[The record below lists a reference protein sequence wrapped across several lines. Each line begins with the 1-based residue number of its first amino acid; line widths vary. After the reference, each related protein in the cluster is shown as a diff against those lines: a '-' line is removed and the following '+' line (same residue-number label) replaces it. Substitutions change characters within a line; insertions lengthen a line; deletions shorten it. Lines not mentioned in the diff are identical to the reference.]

1 MTEIDTQ
8 SPSTRLTPMDVWGN
22 LTDGA
27 MMVSGGDLE
36 KAHAL
41 IGVPFLVSLI
51 TLRKGDYLHGRFK
64 DGKVIADTGCGQPHP
79 YASVNVITAPKEMID
94 RAYERMVRRAK
105 EGERPEYPSVGPLED
120 LILNLAGTG
129 AYRQLLE
136 YCDQQGLLE
145 FPADAPKN
153 GPFGEVRYDS
163 LPSQWRYT
171 DKFIETGGEWRFT
184 IDGDPVISIP
194 VKLIC
199 PRGLRA
205 SDYENEYTKD
215 GRTFY
220 LG

>member
-1 MTEIDTQ
+1 MTEIDTAQ
-8 SPSTRLTPMDVWGN
+8 PTRLTPMDVWEN

-27 MMVSGGDLE
+27 MVVGGGDLE
-36 KAHAL
+36 KANAL
-41 IGVPFLVSLI
+41 VGVPFLVSLI

-64 DGKVIADTGCGQPHP
+64 DGRLIPDTGCGQSHP
-79 YASVNVITAPKEMID
+79 YASINVTTAPKSIID

-105 EGERPEYPSVGPLED
+105 KDEHPEYPSVGPLED

-136 YCDQQGLLE
+136 FCEVQELIA
-145 FPADAPKN
+145 FPDAPKN

-163 LPSQWRYT
+163 LPAQWNPGE
-171 DKFIETGGEWRFT
+171 KFADAGGEWRVN
-184 IDGDPVISIP
+184 IDGDPVISVP
-194 VKLIC
+194 VRLVC

-205 SDYENEYTKD
+205 SEYENEYTKD